1 MKQINIRFERDLSID
16 TIEILIRASEQDG
29 EVAALM
35 ERLIEKKTIAVYD
48 GKGSICE
55 LRTDE
60 IILVIVDGNVLN
72 VITDNGIWYARRTL
86 QSLEEE
92 LKGMRFVRI
101 SRFELVNLDRVL
113 RYEFVD
119 TKKLRLE
126 LECGMETWASRRCI
140 PEIRRRLKGKG

>member
-1 MKQINIRFERDLSID
+1 
-16 TIEILIRASEQDG
+16 
-29 EVAALM
+29 M
-35 ERLIEKKTIAVYD
+35 E
-48 GKGSICE
+48 
-55 LRTDE
+55 
-60 IILVIVDGNVLN
+60 GNVLN

-92 LKGMRFVRI
+92 LEGMRFVRI